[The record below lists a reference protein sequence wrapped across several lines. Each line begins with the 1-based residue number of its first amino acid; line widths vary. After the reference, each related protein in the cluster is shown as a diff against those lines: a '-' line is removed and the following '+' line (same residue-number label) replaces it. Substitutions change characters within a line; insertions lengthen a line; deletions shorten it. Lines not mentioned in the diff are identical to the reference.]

1 MTNYWPL
8 DGALIPRSRLSSL
21 NTIRTLA
28 TVKGMTPFYQSTGA
42 ATHVWISEAT
52 VHGLMSS
59 TGSISLASFVSA
71 GGLGVAGFQSASR
84 WQYVH
89 AFAANLDNNM
99 VIAAGPSTG
108 TLVALY
114 QTGGSGSGLPL
125 YSYLTSAPKAACVG
139 AFDNYIIAFHIQA
152 SAPLA
157 TRVQWCVRGN
167 PSNWTGEGS
176 GFEDLL
182 DMRGSGTRVLGTN
195 DGRLLLFSNL
205 EIWYGVSAPYP
216 AQFQFLP
223 FDRSVGCA
231 GPGTIVETDIGVVFL
246 GSDMALRV
254 IPRGGGASEI
264 ISGPISQALRS
275 YGPTISANLSWA
287 VYDPDTKIYHLFLDP
302 SLGGILKGFVLN
314 VVTGE
319 WGFADYNSPTPDCG
333 AAFRV
338 ASGGATA
345 GLYFGNSTGTVQ
357 SANSKI
363 ALENGSVVTSTWRSA
378 PIASDLAGNHKQ
390 LTQVDLDYRATSR
403 ATVNLSISQDG
414 GNNYGYT
421 APQLSLSSAPVSGRA
436 TSQVYVGGANP
447 ALEMTSTSTGY
458 ELHRVDLTM
467 NIGGRR

>member
-1 MTNYWPL
+1 MSMQRKSKYGFAPPLRVNSPYTVRAVPLSQGIQLGEAWPLLPPGSTTSMTNLLPL
-8 DGALIPRSRLSSL
+8 DGVLTPRSRLSSL

-28 TVKGMTPFYQSTGA
+28 TIKGMTPFYQATGA
-42 ATHVWISEAT
+42 ATHVWLSEAT
-52 VHGLMSS
+52 IHGLISS

-71 GGLGVAGFQSASR
+71 GGLGVAGIQSASR

-114 QTGGSGSGLPL
+114 QTAGSGSGLPL

-139 AFDNYIIAFHIQA
+139 AFDNYIIAFRIQA
-152 SAPLA
+152 SAPLV

-167 PSNWTGEGS
+167 PSNWTSEGS

-216 AQFQFLP
+216 SQFQFLP

-231 GPGTIVETDIGVVFL
+231 AGNTVVETDAGVVFL

-254 IPRGGGASEI
+254 IPRGGGASQI
-264 ISGPISQALRS
+264 ISGPISQVLRS
-275 YGPTISANLSWA
+275 YGPALSANFGWA

-302 SLGGILKGFVLN
+302 SLGGVLKGFVLN

-338 ASGGATA
+338 ASGAGTA

-357 SANSKI
+357 SANSKT
-363 ALENGSVVTSTWRSA
+363 ALENGSAVTSIWRSA
-378 PIASDLAGNHKQ
+378 PIASDLPGNYKQ
-390 LTQVDLDYRATSR
+390 LTQVDLDYR
-403 ATVNLSISQDG
+403 
-414 GNNYGYT
+414 
-421 APQLSLSSAPVSGRA
+421 
-436 TSQVYVGGANP
+436 
-447 ALEMTSTSTGY
+447 STSTGAPTPGTSSTGST
-458 ELHRVDLTM
+458 RP
-467 NIGGRR
+467 